1 MNRSQLANKIWESAN
16 KMRSKIEANE
26 YKDYIL
32 GFIFYKFL
40 SETEEA
46 FLLKNDWD
54 EELLQQLSDDDP
66 DVVKFVQDSIGY
78 FISYKNLFSTWIKA
92 GGDFDAAMVT
102 DALTAF
108 NSNISKRHS
117 KLFERIFDTL
127 DHGLTKLG
135 ETSNARTKAIRN
147 LIYLI
152 NDIPMDDQQ
161 GYDVLGFIYEYLIGK
176 FAANAGKKAGEFYTP
191 HEVSQLMS
199 DIVAY
204 HLRDREEIEIYDP
217 TSGSGSLLI
226 TIGKSAARYLH
237 DSKKI
242 KYYAQEIKESTYN
255 LTRMNLIMR
264 GILVDNIVT
273 RNGDTLE
280 EDWPY
285 FDESDP
291 ENTYEPLYVD
301 AVVSNPPYSQNW
313 DPDGKEQ
320 DPRFIRFGTAP
331 KSTADYAFL
340 LHDLYHLKPNGIET
354 IVLPHGVLFRGGE
367 EGKIRRNLIEFNHID
382 AIIGLPA
389 NIFYGTG
396 IPTLIMVLKQK
407 REQTDVLFIDAS
419 KGFEKQGTSNVLR
432 ARDIKK
438 VVDAYIARR
447 DIDGF
452 CRVVSREEIRANDY
466 NLNIP
471 RYVDSS
477 PAQESIDLW
486 ATMFGGIPQSE
497 LAAFDKVWLVFPHLK
512 STLFEPL
519 NDAYCKLKVADI
531 QSATLEHDEVKQ
543 FVQDF
548 AHELAGFDRFIE
560 EKLFNSLE
568 TVQDAFILTEV
579 SDELFKRLANVPLLD
594 RYQAYQSLHDDWAVI
609 ASDLDLIKSEGRAV
623 IKRVE
628 PNMVLKKKGGKDI
641 EVQEG
646 WKGSILP
653 LRLVEEKHFAS
664 QLQELDDIAEKLSAF
679 EGVYADLIEEL
690 PEDAKEKDFV
700 NEDKFVTAEVNKV
713 IKGKTEDDAV
723 LKVLREYIKQTKVEK
738 ELKNLYKTKDLE
750 LENAAMDF
758 IKNLSED
765 QALELLKA
773 KWIAPINDNLAKL
786 PQEFFSTLCAE
797 INQVAHKYDSTFADI
812 EQDISNAENEL
823 ISMLDDLTGSDYDM
837 AGIAEFKKLLKG
849 E

>member
-1 MNRSQLANKIWESAN
+1 
-16 KMRSKIEANE
+16 
-26 YKDYIL
+26 
-32 GFIFYKFL
+32 
-40 SETEEA
+40 
-46 FLLKNDWD
+46 
-54 EELLQQLSDDDP
+54 
-66 DVVKFVQDSIGY
+66 
-78 FISYKNLFSTWIKA
+78 
-92 GGDFDAAMVT
+92 
-102 DALTAF
+102 
-108 NSNISKRHS
+108 
-117 KLFERIFDTL
+117 
-127 DHGLTKLG
+127 
-135 ETSNARTKAIRN
+135 
-147 LIYLI
+147 
-152 NDIPMDDQQ
+152 
-161 GYDVLGFIYEYLIGK
+161 
-176 FAANAGKKAGEFYTP
+176 
-191 HEVSQLMS
+191 
-199 DIVAY
+199 
-204 HLRDREEIEIYDP
+204 
-217 TSGSGSLLI
+217 
-226 TIGKSAARYLH
+226 
-237 DSKKI
+237 
-242 KYYAQEIKESTYN
+242 
-255 LTRMNLIMR
+255 MNLIMR